1 MMWQDLREIFQYRD
15 LLVQLVRRD
24 LSVRYKNSRLGFLWS
39 LIPPLM
45 QICVIWMVVKVF
57 LRLDIPNYSAYLL
70 VVMFPWLFF
79 NQALL
84 DACSIFLLHRKIVQK
99 TYFPREILPLS
110 SVASNLIH
118 FLIALGLIFLY
129 LVALRVIPGQVQW
142 EMALLPVILVAQV
155 ALITGLAL
163 MVSGLGALYEDFKY
177 IVSVLLTVLFYANP
191 IMYPVEAV
199 PERFQPW
206 YLLNPLAMLLS
217 AYRKVLLPPVR
228 LPRPGGDLLG
238 QPLEWPYFAWAI
250 VLSLGVLALGY
261 WVFYRLKWDMVER
274 M

>member
-39 LIPPLM
+39 LIPSLM
-45 QICVIWMVVKVF
+45 QIFVIWMVIKYFFRVGA
-57 LRLDIPNYSAYLL
+57 PNYSAYLL
-70 VVMFPWLFF
+70 VVMFPWVFF

-84 DACSIFLLHRKIVQK
+84 DACSTLTLHRGIVRK

-129 LVALRVIPGQVQW
+129 LVGLRVIPGQVTGELLW
-142 EMALLPVILVAQV
+142 LPVILVAQV

-163 MVSGLGALYEDFKY
+163 IVSCLSALYEDFKY

-191 IMYPVEAV
+191 IMYPVEMV
-199 PERFQPW
+199 PERFRHW
-206 YLLNPLAMLLS
+206 YLLNPLATLLN
-217 AYRKVLLPPVR
+217 AYRKVLLPPIR
-228 LPRPGGDLLG
+228 IPRPDGDLIG
-238 QPLEWPYFAWAI
+238 QPLEGTYLVLAV
-250 VLSLGVLALGY
+250 VLSLLVLGLGY
-261 WVFYRLKWDMVER
+261 VVFYRLKWDMVER